1 MAVTLSHLRGAFKLS
16 DSEGITR
23 TYPRGPIYRDGD
35 DGSSMFIITSGKV
48 KITKNMYG
56 IMVAV
61 ADLGP
66 CDYFGYMAF
75 FEGERRSA
83 TALAET
89 PVIAQEYDR
98 KALAAHI
105 AAEPEFAFALLRA
118 MSHRLKQVD
127 ERVADLVAT
136 KRLQPEG
143 AAELGGGIFGAG

>member
-1 MAVTLSHLRGAFKLS
+1 LP
-16 DSEGITR
+16 DSEGTIR
-23 TYPRGPIYRDGD
+23 TYSKGPIYRDGD
-35 DGSSMFIITSGKV
+35 DGASMFIITSGKV

-66 CDYFGYMAF
+66 GDFFGYMAF
-75 FEGERRSA
+75 FEGGRRTA

-89 PVIAQEYDR
+89 PVIAQEFDH

-118 MSHRLKQVD
+118 MSHRLKQVN
-127 ERVADLVAT
+127 ERVATLVAT

-143 AAELGGGIFGAG
+143 AAELGEGIFGAG